1 MLAVFKREF
10 KSYFTTPIG
19 YIVLAAFFFF
29 LGWMFYMAYASSV
42 AAVEDCIVFTSTVA
56 VFILPVLTMRLMSD
70 DRRQKVDQV
79 LLTAPIK
86 VGSIVWGKFLAAFSV
101 YALAFTPTIIFELI
115 FASKAEVN
123 YLTYLYALLGAFL
136 FGGALIAIG
145 MFISSLTESPAISA
159 MLSLLVNV
167 AILFMENFISLLPTP
182 SGGTTFFA
190 KAWENI
196 IAFITALLEKAALI
210 TTFSAF
216 AETVFKVTDIVYLL
230 SIIFVFVFLSVR
242 SLEKRRWS

>member
-42 AAVEDCIVFTSTVA
+42 AAVEDCIMMTYIVS

-79 LLTAPIK
+79 LLTAPVK
-86 VGSIVWGKFLAAFSV
+86 ASSIVFGKYLAAMSV
-101 YALAFTPTIIFELI
+101 YALAFTPTIIFEII
-115 FASKAEVN
+115 FASHATVN
-123 YLTYLYALLGAFL
+123 YLTYLYALLGALL
-136 FGGALIAIG
+136 FGGVLIAIG
-145 MFISSLTESPAISA
+145 MFISSLTESPAVSA
-159 MLSLLVNV
+159 MLTLLVNV
-167 AILFMENFISLLPTP
+167 AIMFMENFIALLPTP
-182 SGGTTFFA
+182 SGGTTFWA
-190 KAWENI
+190 KVWENV
-196 IAFITALLEKAALI
+196 IAFVTALLEKAALV

-216 AETVFKVTDIVYLL
+216 SETIFKVTDVVYLL
-230 SIIFVFVFLSVR
+230 SIIFVFVFLNIR